1 MLSRRRFTQLSAM
14 TAGAILGAD
23 KLLAAA
29 PSDITLELA
38 PYLLE
43 ASPKHHIRTLAY
55 NNQVPGPLLR
65 MRQGRPTSVTIRNN
79 TPDPEIVHWH
89 GLFLPS
95 EIDGAMEEGTP
106 MIAPGASTHYTLTP
120 DPPGFRWFHT
130 HIRAGNDL
138 SKGLYSGLFGPLL
151 IEPASQPGDYDIE
164 AFLDVEHLAQ
174 AATHHRVVVGDHHT
188 NRCGRTRQAG

>member
-1 MLSRRRFTQLSAM
+1 MISRRRFTQLSALSLGSLS
-14 TAGAILGAD
+14 AGALLSPD
-23 KLLAAA
+23 KLRAEILA
-29 PSDITLELA
+29 PPTSDITLELA

-120 DPPGFRWFHT
+120 DPPGFRWYHT
-130 HIRAGNDL
+130 HVRA
-138 SKGLYSGLFGPLL
+138 
-151 IEPASQPGDYDIE
+151 
-164 AFLDVEHLAQ
+164 
-174 AATHHRVVVGDHHT
+174 
-188 NRCGRTRQAG
+188 